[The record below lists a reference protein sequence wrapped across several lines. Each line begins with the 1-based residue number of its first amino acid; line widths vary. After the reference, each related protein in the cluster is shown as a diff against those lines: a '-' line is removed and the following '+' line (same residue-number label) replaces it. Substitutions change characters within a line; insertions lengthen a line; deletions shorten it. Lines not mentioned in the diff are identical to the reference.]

1 MLLFGFVAQIN
12 LSVASVFRVHVDD
25 LQRRVSRL
33 GDNGEM
39 IASAFRP
46 RIEGHLADGGGE
58 ARSVEGYEEFVSLVF
73 VFVFVFGRVGDLGEE
88 SGGFVAVVVAVV
100 VVVCFRM
107 VAMGS
112 FGGVF
117 QCGSG
122 DERMVHPSKGTI
134 VRFLVLV
141 LLLVLIT
148 GRSKCIKAVDFA
160 GSVFETDCETKTVGG
175 DGHRS
180 DFFVVF
186 LNGNR
191 FVVRIVL
198 GGRKEV
204 YLAVAA
210 SKCQNGGALALAG
223 TGVGGKRRQRQQRQ
237 RHHVLG
243 RRVGV
248 GVLVVPFDGE
258 TRFDD
263 GHLDGLL
270 VVCLLWYDAS
280 VESWNIL
287 YCVDGAIRSDQLQ
300 ENEALQWRRLAAI
313 LSVALDFMN
322 S

>member
-134 VRFLVLV
+134 VRFVVLV

-160 GSVFETDCETKTVGG
+160 GSVFETHRETKTVGG

-191 FVVRIVL
+191 FRDVGLVVRIVL

-270 VVCLLWYDAS
+270 IVCLFVYSGTTL
-280 VESWNIL
+280 L
-287 YCVDGAIRSDQLQ
+287 
-300 ENEALQWRRLAAI
+300 
-313 LSVALDFMN
+313 
-322 S
+322 

>member
-25 LQRRVSRL
+25 LQRWVSRL

-223 TGVGGKRRQRQQRQ
+223 TGVGVGSDLAGKRRQRQQRQ

-270 VVCLLWYDAS
+270 IVCLFVYSGTTL
-280 VESWNIL
+280 L
-287 YCVDGAIRSDQLQ
+287 
-300 ENEALQWRRLAAI
+300 
-313 LSVALDFMN
+313 
-322 S
+322 

>member
-191 FVVRIVL
+191 FRDVGLVVRIVL

-204 YLAVAA
+204 YLAVAP

-223 TGVGGKRRQRQQRQ
+223 TRVGVGSDLAGKRRQRQQRQ

-270 VVCLLWYDAS
+270 IVCLFVYSGTTL
-280 VESWNIL
+280 L
-287 YCVDGAIRSDQLQ
+287 
-300 ENEALQWRRLAAI
+300 
-313 LSVALDFMN
+313 
-322 S
+322 

>member
-204 YLAVAA
+204 YLAVAP

-223 TGVGGKRRQRQQRQ
+223 TRVGVGSDLAGKRRQRQQRQ

-270 VVCLLWYDAS
+270 IVCLFVYSGTTL
-280 VESWNIL
+280 L
-287 YCVDGAIRSDQLQ
+287 
-300 ENEALQWRRLAAI
+300 
-313 LSVALDFMN
+313 
-322 S
+322 